1 MPGTRL
7 SQAEKNLIKDWNRR
21 NHKHDMLE
29 SLTISG
35 VGGIRGIRSLTLN
48 CDRPITAICGASG
61 VGKST
66 LLELCAL
73 AFRAKGAPSPDDVA
87 TAFDEQ
93 FVTVANEAPF
103 NNFAVTW
110 HYVGDHQSVVFDGA
124 NRTTS
129 TERPERPVIFISMS
143 RMAPIRHQPAQ
154 VAQIRNHPPGT
165 ETPLEKGLL
174 KQLQDIL
181 GKPYQSAHWQDL
193 TDTRLT
199 MCEANQR
206 YSGFNMSSAEENLI
220 EVFRQIHLAPTSAL
234 LIIEDIDTG
243 LHPTTCKYL
252 AENLVSICKDR
263 SFQIILSTRSP
274 EFIDALP
281 RAFRT
286 LIEFDGTDHY
296 VDDAVSMRE
305 TLPKITTSTPTD
317 LLVFCEDEVAEA
329 IIRQI
334 VDGDTR
340 RRMKVVKAGAQ
351 SALAQFAYSN
361 YRADWGY
368 KILIVWDGDV
378 KDADVIKWIRSLG
391 MTNEEQL
398 ALSRLQLPGPEPP
411 ERWLITQLL
420 KHDGADLLARELGED
435 VREVRMMLNALVTTA
450 EHHAIFY
457 ELAKRAQ
464 LDQARVLDGVVRA
477 TSNLPHRP
485 LTQLTEQIQR
495 VAAGESQIAI
505 GQLDREAT

>member
-7 SQAEKNLIKDWNRR
+7 SQAEKNLIKDWGRR

-35 VGGIRGIRSLTLN
+35 AGGIRGIRSLTLN

-129 TERPERPVIFISMS
+129 SDRPERPVIFISMS

-199 MCEANQR
+199 MCETTQR

-234 LIIEDIDTG
+234 FIIEDIDAG
-243 LHPTTCKYL
+243 LHPTTCDRL
-252 AENLVSICKDR
+252 ARHLVNICNTR

-281 RAFRT
+281 RSFRT
-286 LIEFDGTDHY
+286 LIEFDGRDHY
-296 VDDAVSMRE
+296 VDDEVSMRE
-305 TLPKITTSTPTD
+305 ILPKISALTPTD

-329 IIRQI
+329 IIRQT

-340 RRMKVVKAGAQ
+340 RRMKIVKGGAH
-351 SALAQFAYSN
+351 SMLAQFAYSN
-361 YRADWGY
+361 YRTDWGY

-378 KDADVIKWIRSLG
+378 RDAEVTKWLRSLN
-391 MTNEEQL
+391 MTEEEQL
-398 ALSRLQLPGPEPP
+398 ALSRVQLPGPEPP
-411 ERWLITQLL
+411 ERWLIAQLVD
-420 KHDGADLLARELGED
+420 HDGADLLARELGEG
-435 VREVRMMLNALVTTA
+435 VREVKMMLNALAATA
-450 EHHAIFY
+450 EHHNIFY
-457 ELAKRAQ
+457 ELANRAR
-464 LDQARVLDGVVRA
+464 LDQTRVMDSVVRA
-477 TSNLPHRP
+477 TMNLPHRP
-485 LTQLTEQIQR
+485 LAQLTEQIQR

-505 GQLDREAT
+505 GQISRDAS